1 MARMLGRSRS
11 MRLLKGGRK
20 EVDQR
25 AVESTTP
32 LPDAPQADVNR
43 LKAATPVSRAEG
55 GRKIE
60 TSDMPRP
67 QTSGGPG
74 DRSTLFHKKV
84 TPVNQSNEQEF
95 SFPFTTSPTKSSTTL
110 LYAAEVHEEREG
122 IIGIALGSPTMASQ
136 SSDWRPSPRPTD
148 FVTDSQGTYT
158 QTQTLCLQSSA
169 TSLLMQYTGH

>member
-32 LPDAPQADVNR
+32 LPDATQAEAHR

-55 GRKIE
+55 GSVIE
-60 TSDMPRP
+60 TQDMQRP
-67 QTSGGPG
+67 KTSGGPG

-84 TPVNQSNEQEF
+84 TPVYQASTQDFN
-95 SFPFTTSPTKSSTTL
+95 FPFTTSPTKSTTV

-122 IIGIALGSPTMASQ
+122 IIGIALGSPTMASH
-136 SSDWRPSPRPTD
+136 SSNWHPSPRPTD
-148 FVTDSQGTYT
+148 FVTESQGT
-158 QTQTLCLQSSA
+158 
-169 TSLLMQYTGH
+169 